1 MLTPY
6 REFASPFPLSR
17 N

>member
-1 MLTPY
+1 MKLRNMLTPY
-6 REFASPFPLSR
+6 RMW